1 MSTSAVH
8 PRDGSAGLEGWI
20 RSHPFASFYVVA
32 LAFSTSLWCYLVVM
46 EVLAPNLYGQGVGVF
61 ARFQAN
67 MAGLQ
72 ASAPLLMQ
80 HRDSIIVYL
89 TLYAMLPLA
98 APFFFFPFGPTA
110 SALIVT
116 GLARGKTV
124 VMALLG
130 AYRPVRGGIGWRC
143 ALRLYGVLGL
153 LLVSLTAGTMLYDAQ
168 FHGGQRLE
176 QMVRFWGLADLQL
189 FTVGWALA
197 LFTNQGGLLEELGW
211 RGYAWPVLVR
221 KLGRP
226 LPAALLLGVAWALW
240 HLPREIVPILSGQI
254 GLPGLL
260 ADQVR
265 FITMC
270 VGMTLLAV
278 VFVNLSG
285 GSVWPAIFIHGF
297 FNFHTMGL
305 STGNSGVRSLGTLEP
320 AFMWAGVGLLTLV
333 VVGRDLGWQRRMQIH
348 GGDGRGDP
356 ANLWAPPPP
365 AR

>member
-1 MSTSAVH
+1 MS
-8 PRDGSAGLEGWI
+8 GSVVQGPDTGAGLAAWI
-20 RSHPFASFYVVA
+20 RRHPFASFYAVA
-32 LAFSTSLWCYLVVM
+32 LAFSISLWCYLVVV
-46 EVLAPNLYGQGVGVF
+46 EVAAPNLYGPGVGVF

-80 HRDSIIVYL
+80 HRDSILVYL

-98 APFFFFPFGPTA
+98 APFFFFPFSPTA

-116 GLARGKTV
+116 GLGRGKAV

-130 AYRPVRGGIGWRC
+130 AYLPVRGDVSWRQ
-143 ALRLYGVLGL
+143 ALRLYGL
-153 LLVSLTAGTMLYDAQ
+153 LALVLVSLAAASMLYDAL
-168 FHGGQRLE
+168 FHGALRLP
-176 QMVRFWGLADLQL
+176 QLAHIWGLTDVQL

-240 HLPREIVPILSGQI
+240 HLPREIVPILSGQFDP
-254 GLPGLL
+254 LGLL
-260 ADQVR
+260 LDQIR
-265 FITMC
+265 FIAMC
-270 VGMTLLAV
+270 VGMTLVAV

-297 FNFHTMGL
+297 FNFHALGFA
-305 STGNSGVRSLGTLEP
+305 TGNNGVRGVGTLEP
-320 AFMWAGVGLLTLV
+320 ALMWAGVGLLTLLLA
-333 VVGRDLGWQRRMQIH
+333 GRDLGWQRRLQIH
-348 GGDGRGDP
+348 GGDGRSDP
-356 ANLWAPPPP
+356 SNLWAPPTP

>member
-197 LFTNQGGLLEELGW
+197 LFTNQGGLLE
-211 RGYAWPVLVR
+211 
-221 KLGRP
+221 
-226 LPAALLLGVAWALW
+226 
-240 HLPREIVPILSGQI
+240 H
-254 GLPGLL
+254 
-260 ADQVR
+260 
-265 FITMC
+265 
-270 VGMTLLAV
+270 
-278 VFVNLSG
+278 
-285 GSVWPAIFIHGF
+285 
-297 FNFHTMGL
+297 
-305 STGNSGVRSLGTLEP
+305 
-320 AFMWAGVGLLTLV
+320 WAGVVMPGPFSCASWGGPCRRPCCWGWP
-333 VVGRDLGWQRRMQIH
+333 GRSGTCHAKSCRSCL
-348 GGDGRGDP
+348 
-356 ANLWAPPPP
+356 
-365 AR
+365 ARLACRACWRTRSASSRCVSA